1 MTDEKKYYNK
11 FHKFQ
16 FKTDS
21 EKDMEL
27 NNPPISKN
35 IDTLKISDDFSNK
48 LGVEYKYSGEGEDV
62 DIKK

>member
-1 MTDEKKYYNK
+1 MTDEKKYDNK

-27 NNPPISKN
+27 NN
-35 IDTLKISDDFSNK
+35 LQ
-48 LGVEYKYSGEGEDV
+48 
-62 DIKK
+62 